1 MREKFEK
8 ALNRADE
15 QEAKAS
21 AVSNQ
26 LVDLQQDIDSKKN
39 TIDNM
44 TKEIMALKNSLKTSQ
59 TESEN

>member
-21 AVSNQ
+21 AISNQ
-26 LVDLQQDIDSKKN
+26 IVDLQQDIESKKN
-39 TIDNM
+39 TIDSLQ
-44 TKEIMALKNSLKTSQ
+44 KEITALKNSLKSSQ